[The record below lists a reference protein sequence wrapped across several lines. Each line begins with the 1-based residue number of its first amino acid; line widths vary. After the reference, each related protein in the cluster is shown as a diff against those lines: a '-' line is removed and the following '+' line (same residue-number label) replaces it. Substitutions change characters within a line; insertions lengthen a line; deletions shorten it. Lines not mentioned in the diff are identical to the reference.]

1 MRARLGSVITL
12 ATVALVSSF
21 SPIAMAEAEAEAP
34 SLEDPSYKTEIL
46 IAHAAPLGLMWGTAI
61 VADGKRDGAYF
72 TAFGLTLPPLILAPP
87 VVHAAH
93 GNWGRSAA
101 SFGLNFVAAF
111 PGWATMWASV
121 LDPCDEMGTRCDD
134 DKFKKAAAVH
144 TVFNGLVTL
153 ADIYLADISP
163 EPKPREAAT
172 IVQPGISPTSG
183 GLMLGVGGVF

>member
-1 MRARLGSVITL
+1 MRAHLGSVITL
-12 ATVALVSSF
+12 AIIALVSSY
-21 SPIAMAEAEAEAP
+21 SPISMAETEREAP

-121 LDPCDEMGTRCDD
+121 LDSCDELRTRCDD
-134 DKFKKAAAVH
+134 DKFKKAAAIH

-153 ADIYLADISP
+153 ADVYLADISP
-163 EPKPREAAT
+163 EPKPRRPPPSYSPESA
-172 IVQPGISPTSG
+172 QPR
-183 GLMLGVGGVF
+183 VA